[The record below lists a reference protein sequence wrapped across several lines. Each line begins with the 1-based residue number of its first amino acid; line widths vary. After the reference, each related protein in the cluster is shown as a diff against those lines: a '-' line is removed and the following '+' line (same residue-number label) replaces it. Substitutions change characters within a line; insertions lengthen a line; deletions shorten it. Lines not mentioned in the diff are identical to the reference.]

1 MKTYAVL
8 VVLMMLASGLFLTG
22 LGGDAGDT
30 PIPVA
35 VETALADTG
44 EDETDDYAPEETRA
58 VANDPMVLYMNA
70 RTANRGP
77 FYLGFYQTEKA
88 VTSVASI
95 LHGEDYARVFRYPF
109 QSGQRVSSAYDPNL
123 EASLD
128 IYVNS
133 MDVPGKTVRF
143 KVEIDRNGDGIN
155 DTTIDFPPYTTLHNA
170 SPEHVV
176 LPGTVYFREPGL
188 ENDMTDARIFLKIWR
203 TDTVDDINN
212 RMKIYCGFL
221 SDSEMD
227 LTSGLSLP
235 WINPVPHVEIN
246 SPLDKNLT
254 GKFYFN
260 NEPVFFDGRGSRD
273 PSGEA
278 LGYVWSF
285 DRLEYPPIY
294 DKDTFN
300 RSFKE
305 PGWYTI
311 KLNVSNSLYF
321 TNETSIT
328 IRVVYRNH
336 VPKLTVQCRSNQV
349 ALFANVLDQV
359 ETHTFVSTEW
369 RAIVEDPDGD
379 PVTLR
384 WDFGDGFTST
394 ATYVNH
400 SYKTPDDYVIEVE
413 AFDGNATSGR
423 VKRSILVHVEPNN
436 PPIGVIEISGPA
448 VLDITPPKGDD
459 SYRGLEYRVNLGDNI
474 IFDASKSRD
483 PDGQSLRTFKWD
495 FDDVYAT
502 EENPNVATLP
512 RSSHRFV
519 VEGAY
524 NVTLTLFDGVKYGYV
539 NVWIRTNNAPIV
551 VPPGRIDGET
561 DLEITFDGSRSS
573 DPDPEDNLQY
583 KWDFGDNTRTDW
595 SDSTHA
601 THTYKITAIYTV
613 TLWLTDGLLTQS
625 ATTTANIDPKNHPP
639 VANAII
645 EEDPNDLWT
654 NMSIHFSSTGSYDID
669 GEGRIS
675 FTWDFDDGTDPSTLA
690 NPIHVFEDPGTFTVI
705 LTVIDQKNVI
715 AQANLV
721 LTVQRNYGDTD
732 IIVKIPFESGKTYSD
747 PAQDDIQ
754 PAVMRDGW
762 VAYLCDLRAGNEIIV
777 KITIIGDRP
786 ADVYL
791 FKEVNFQTYK
801 RNPQVT
807 FVPFEAKGY
816 EQGATGAVS
825 YTFNP
830 QDTDRYYIVIDNKD
844 WPMGTETE
852 GPVDY
857 IISVDPTWVE
867 EREKGVW
874 GQIKE
879 ALPGPGAYMAMAALV
894 AVCAVAVFRR
904 RREM

>member
-8 VVLMMLASGLFLTG
+8 VVFMMLASGLFLTG
-22 LGGDAGDT
+22 LNGDAGDT

-35 VETALADTG
+35 VEPAYADSA
-44 EDETDDYAPEETRA
+44 EDESTDFAPEPEA
-58 VANDPMVLYMNA
+58 LIANDPMVLYMNA

-77 FYLGFYQTEKA
+77 FYLGFYQVERA

-109 QSGQRVSSAYDPNL
+109 QSGQRVSSAYDSTL

-143 KVEIDRNGDGIN
+143 KVEIDRNGDGVN

-176 LPGTVYFREPGL
+176 LPGTVYFREPTL
-188 ENDMTDARIFLKIWR
+188 DNDMTDARIFLKVWR
-203 TDTVDDINN
+203 TDTVDDLNN
-212 RMKIYCGFL
+212 RLKIYCGFL
-221 SDSEMD
+221 SDSEMN
-227 LTSGLSLP
+227 LQSALNLP
-235 WINPVPHVEIN
+235 WVNPVPHVEIN
-246 SPLDKNLT
+246 APLDKNLT

-260 NEPVFFDGRGSRD
+260 NEPIFFDGRGSRD

-285 DRLEYPPIY
+285 DRLDYPPVY
-294 DKDTFN
+294 DKDSFN
-300 RSFKE
+300 RSFKQ

-311 KLNVSNSLYF
+311 TLNVSNSLYF

-328 IRVVYRNH
+328 IRVVYKNH
-336 VPKLTVQCRSNQV
+336 VPKLTVQSRNNPI
-349 ALFANVLDQV
+349 ALFENVLDQI
-359 ETHTFVSTEW
+359 ETYTFVNTEW
-369 RAIVEDPDGD
+369 RAIAEDPDGD
-379 PVTLR
+379 PVTLN
-384 WDFGDGFTST
+384 WNFGDGFTST
-394 ATYVNH
+394 AMYVNH
-400 SYKTPDDYVIEVE
+400 SYKSPGDYVIEVS

-436 PPIGVIEISGPA
+436 PPIAVIEISGPG

-459 SYRGLEYRVNLGDNI
+459 NYRGLEFRVNLGDNI
-474 IFDASKSRD
+474 VFDASKSRD
-483 PDGQSLRTFKWD
+483 PDGQVLKSFKWD

-512 RSSHRFV
+512 RSSHKFV

-524 NVTLTLFDGVKYGYV
+524 NVTLTLFDGVKYGYS

-561 DLEITFDGSRSS
+561 DMEITFDGSRSS
-573 DPDPEDNLQY
+573 DPDPEDKLRF

-595 SDSTHA
+595 SESTHA
-601 THTYKITAIYTV
+601 THTYKITATYKV
-613 TLWLTDGLLTQS
+613 TLWVTDGLLTQS
-625 ATTTANIDPKNHPP
+625 ATTNAIIDPKNHPP
-639 VANAII
+639 VAVWTIK
-645 EEDPNDLWT
+645 EDPDDLWT
-654 NMSIHFSSTGSYDID
+654 NTSIHFSSTGSYDID

-690 NPIHVFEDPGTFTVI
+690 NPIHVYEDPGTYTVI

-715 AQANLV
+715 AQATGV

-732 IIVKIPFESGKTYSD
+732 IIIKALLEAGDTYYD
-747 PAQDDIQ
+747 PAQGDPQIV
-754 PAVMRDGW
+754 AVMRDGW
-762 VAYLCDLRAGNEIIV
+762 VAYLCDLRADQEIIV

-791 FKEVNFQTYK
+791 FKEVNFQTYQ
-801 RNPQVT
+801 RNPLIT

-816 EQGATGAVS
+816 EQGAIGDVK
-825 YTFNP
+825 YTFKA

-857 IISVDPTWVE
+857 IISIDPNWE
-867 EREKGVW
+867 IEGDSW
-874 GQIKE
+874 WD
-879 ALPGPGAYMAMAALV
+879 ALPGPSAYFAMAALI
-894 AVCAVAVFRR
+894 AVCAVAVFYRR
-904 RREM
+904 RDM